1 MMLYTNRLYFALWN
15 KGVENNPAMEGST
28 ISGEYLLLYARGTTS
43 KKAAFSRYYRRYFYD
58 YSLVSD
64 IRIPEELFKLFI

>member
-43 KKAAFSRYYRRYFYD
+43 KKSRIFS
-58 YSLVSD
+58 VM
-64 IRIPEELFKLFI
+64 PEIFL